1 MWSLKFLSLIYRE
14 SNCSSTGAI
23 VLPTQ
28 LEQLWDWCLTLFPQE
43 KLKKIELKTKMQQ
56 ELKANQ
62 FDKNFLIKW
71 IDKRGPQM
79 VFFPIKEGGWMI
91 S

>member
-1 MWSLKFLSLIYRE
+1 MVPKVPFSFIVK
-14 SNCSSTGAI
+14 AI
-23 VLPTQ
+23 VVQVLVPATQ

-62 FDKNFLIKW
+62 FDKKVLIKW
-71 IDKRGPQM
+71 IDKRGPKWCS
-79 VFFPIKEGGWMI
+79 FP
-91 S
+91 